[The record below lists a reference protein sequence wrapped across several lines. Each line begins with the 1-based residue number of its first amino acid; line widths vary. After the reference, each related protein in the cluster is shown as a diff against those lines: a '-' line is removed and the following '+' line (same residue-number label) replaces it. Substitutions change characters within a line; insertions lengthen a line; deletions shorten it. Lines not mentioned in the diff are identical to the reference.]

1 MMLKCGQV
9 RDKKYTFGEKK
20 EQEEKVADLM
30 EKVGNKA
37 EDEVIWLGCGS
48 CLKKG
53 SKVCSACG
61 EKV

>member
-1 MMLKCGQV
+1 MMLKCGQT
-9 RDKKYTFGEKK
+9 DNKKYTFGEKK
-20 EQEEKVADLM
+20 DQEEKVAELM
-30 EKVGNKA
+30 KKVGSKA
-37 EDEVIWLGCGS
+37 EDEVICLSCGS